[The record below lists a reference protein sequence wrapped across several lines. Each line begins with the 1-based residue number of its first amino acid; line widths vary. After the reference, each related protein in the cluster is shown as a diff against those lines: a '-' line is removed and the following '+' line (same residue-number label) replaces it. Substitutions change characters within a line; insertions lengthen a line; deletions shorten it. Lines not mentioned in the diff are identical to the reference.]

1 MSWNERYK
9 IYEINLKHPSQ
20 REETKWVQV
29 LVLMAK
35 GDYSSASFNAEKM
48 LELRKQTIEENK
60 KRDYSNNQTLP
71 LKDIYGLVSETLLLA
86 KCKLIS
92 NHLST

>member
-1 MSWNERYK
+1 MG
-9 IYEINLKHPSQ
+9 
-20 REETKWVQV
+20 
-29 LVLMAK
+29 K

-92 NHLST
+92 KLIHSKPSRVERQQGRGTPQRS

>member
-92 NHLST
+92 KPHL